1 MSLRGDDATL
11 EGGRRGW
18 VKMVESDLLLSHERA
33 VKALQRRV
41 RDLNRFAV
49 SRFRGDA
56 GRGVRA
62 SCAEQLALR

>member
-1 MSLRGDDATL
+1 
-11 EGGRRGW
+11 
-18 VKMVESDLLLSHERA
+18 MVESDLLLSHERA